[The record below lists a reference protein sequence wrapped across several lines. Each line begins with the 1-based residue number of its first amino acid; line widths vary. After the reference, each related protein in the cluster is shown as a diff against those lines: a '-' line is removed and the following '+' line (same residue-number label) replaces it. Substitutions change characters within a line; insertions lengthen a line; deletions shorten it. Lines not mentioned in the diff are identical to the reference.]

1 MGASVDGLC
10 AKTEDEDGGEVERVM
25 GLTMSE
31 EEVDEGYITAVDTE
45 LEPGA
50 GGEGCG
56 SEGGGG
62 T

>member
-50 GGEGCG
+50 GGEG
-56 SEGGGG
+56 
-62 T
+62 

>member
-1 MGASVDGLC
+1 MALSGDGLC

-25 GLTMSE
+25 GFTMSD
-31 EEVDEGYITAVDTE
+31 EEVDEGYITAVDAAE
-45 LEPGA
+45 VESEV

-56 SEGGGG
+56 GTGG

>member
-1 MGASVDGLC
+1 MAPSDDGLG

-25 GLTMSE
+25 GFTMSDE
-31 EEVDEGYITAVDTE
+31 EIDEGYMTAVDPE
-45 LEPGA
+45 VESDV

-56 SEGGGG
+56 SACGG

>member
-1 MGASVDGLC
+1 MALSGDGLC

-25 GLTMSE
+25 GFTMSD

-45 LEPGA
+45 FESDV

-56 SEGGGG
+56 GAGG

>member
-1 MGASVDGLC
+1 MGF
-10 AKTEDEDGGEVERVM
+10 
-25 GLTMSE
+25 TMSD

-45 LEPGA
+45 FESDV

-56 SEGGGG
+56 PTGG